1 MGMAIERWW
10 LEPWE
15 TSKATMGL
23 LTLVACISPPGIKY
37 TFCCDPLPL
46 SKVSRFDGISS
57 IVMEEPWVLSKPRT

>member
-1 MGMAIERWW
+1 MANSDASPDTFNHANLATWGMAIERWW

-46 SKVSRFDGISS
+46 SKVSRF
-57 IVMEEPWVLSKPRT
+57 